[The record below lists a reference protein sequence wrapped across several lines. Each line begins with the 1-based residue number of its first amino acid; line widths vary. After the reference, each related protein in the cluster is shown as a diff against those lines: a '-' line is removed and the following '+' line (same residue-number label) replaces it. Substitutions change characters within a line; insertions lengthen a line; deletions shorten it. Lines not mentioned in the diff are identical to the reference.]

1 MKKIYLFIMMIAIS
15 GYVIGQERVAGE
27 IEKKM
32 DASLIESMDF
42 TTKTPTDTL
51 VPYGIQNAS
60 GLSVARTAEG
70 GYIAG
75 VNGYGDLAK
84 AQQFPVTDGYYVEG
98 FLVWVGVKDVLGSAG
113 TVDGV
118 LYDMDGNT
126 GSTTAGEGTET
137 CPGSVLASVSLAMDT
152 DVDTS
157 GSSFTPVEFANPV
170 LVSDDYA
177 VGLDFTNIGDDT
189 LGVVHS
195 ADGDAQQSELSWEMW
210 SDNSWYSILY
220 AWQGLDIDMAFLPVV
235 DMSTQDINEHEFVNG
250 IRMETYPNPAVEQ
263 VNLDFQIQEASN
275 VKVSIMD
282 MTGKIVKTED
292 FGQKEA
298 GKHNVKISAND
309 LNSGNYIYVLE
320 ADNKRLAKKMVIQ

>member
-1 MKKIYLFIMMIAIS
+1 MRKIYLFIMMIAIS
-15 GYVIGQERVAGE
+15 GYVIGQERVAGD

-51 VPYGIQNAS
+51 VPSGIQNAS
-60 GLSVARTAEG
+60 GLSVGRAQGG
-70 GYIAG
+70 GYITG

-98 FLVWVGVKDVLGSAG
+98 FLVWVGAKEIVGSAG
-113 TVDGV
+113 TVDAV
-118 LYDMDGNT
+118 LYDMDGTT
-126 GSTTAGEGTET
+126 GSTTAGEGDQT
-137 CPGSVLASVSLAMDT
+137 CPNSVLESVTLDMDA
-152 DVDTS
+152 DIDTS
-157 GSSFTPVEFANPV
+157 GGFSVAEFNNPV
-170 LVSDDYA
+170 LRTSDYA
-177 VGLDFTNIGDDT
+177 AGLDFTNVGDDT

-210 SDNSWYSILY
+210 DDNAWYSILY
-220 AWQGLDIDMAFLPVV
+220 GWGIDIDMAFLPVV
-235 DMSTQDINEHEFVNG
+235 DMSSQDIDEHDFVNG

-275 VKVSIMD
+275 VKVSILD
-282 MTGKIVKTED
+282 MTGKIVKSED

>member
-27 IEKKM
+27 FEKKM

-51 VPYGIQNAS
+51 APYGISNAT
-60 GLSVARTAEG
+60 GFFVTPADTG
-70 GYIAG
+70 GYITG
-75 VNGYGDLAK
+75 VNGWGDLAK

-98 FLVWVGVKDVLGSAG
+98 FLVWVGAKEIVGSAG
-113 TVDGV
+113 TVNGI

-177 VGLDFTNIGDDT
+177 VGLGFTSMGDDT
-189 LGVVHS
+189 LGIVHS
-195 ADGDAQQSELSWEMW
+195 DNGDPQQSELSWEMW
-210 SDNSWYSILY
+210 DDNSWNSLLY
-220 AWQGLDIDMAFLPVV
+220 AWNADIDMAFLPVV